1 MYYYAE
7 IHYLCDMERDKL
19 DFGNEKISRLFR
31 AMFIPT
37 LIGMLFNS
45 VLNLCDGMFVGHGV
59 GSDGLAAINIVAP
72 LFLVCTGV
80 GLMFGTGASV
90 ICGIRMA
97 EGNEKSA
104 RIIATQAIAA
114 GAIIFMT
121 VIALCLCFTRPILY
135 TLGCSPL
142 LEDYATDYMLWL
154 LPGLM
159 FLYLECVG
167 MMLIRQDGAPGY
179 AMAIQVIAAVLNIF
193 LDWLMV
199 FPLGM
204 GLKGAA
210 IATSISCAVGGV
222 LVLIYFLTGARVLR
236 FYPVKLTAK
245 SLHLSL
251 RNITYMTRIGLATF
265 IAELAIGVMMVTGNY
280 MFMSYLGE
288 DGVAAFSIGCYL
300 FPIIFSI
307 NNAVAQS
314 AQPIISYNYGAGN
327 YERVRSTLMTSLIA
341 AGICGLL
348 VSLGMWRGNRL
359 LISIFLDLQSPA
371 AIIAT
376 RGLPLLGICAIFF
389 ALNISFIGYY
399 QSCERAGQSILYM
412 MLRGIIFMVPLFI
425 ALPALFG
432 VNGLWAAIPA
442 SEFLT
447 LLTIV
452 TAYIIRHHRR

>member
-1 MYYYAE
+1 
-7 IHYLCDMERDKL
+7 MERDKL

-31 AMFIPT
+31 TMFIPT

-72 LFLVCTGV
+72 LFLLCTGV

-104 RIIATQAIAA
+104 RIITTQSIAA
-114 GAIIFMT
+114 GAALFMV

-135 TLGCSPL
+135 ALGCSPM
-142 LEDYATDYMLWL
+142 LEDYAADYMLWL
-154 LPGLM
+154 LPGLI

-167 MMLIRQDGAPGY
+167 MMLIRQDGAPRY
-179 AMAIQVIAAVLNIF
+179 AMTIQVIAAVLNIF
-193 LDWLMV
+193 LDWLLV
-199 FPLGM
+199 FPMGL

-210 IATSISCAVGGV
+210 IATSISCGVGGV
-222 LVLIYFLTGARVLR
+222 LVLIYFITSARVLR
-236 FYPVKLTAK
+236 LYPLKLTGK
-245 SLHLSL
+245 SLRLSM
-251 RNITYMTRIGLATF
+251 RNIGYMTRIGLATF

-288 DGVAAFSIGCYL
+288 NGVAAFSIGCYL

-327 YERVRSTLMTSLIA
+327 TERVKATLITSLVA
-341 AGICGLL
+341 ASICGLL
-348 VSLGMWRGNRL
+348 VSLGMWRGYRL
-359 LISIFLDLQSPA
+359 LISIFIDLQSPA
-371 AIIAT
+371 AVIAE

-399 QSCERAGQSILYM
+399 QSCERAGKSILYM
-412 MLRGIIFMVPLFI
+412 LLRGVIFMVPLFI
-425 ALPALFG
+425 VLPSLFG
-432 VNGLWAAIPA
+432 ITGLWTAIPA
-442 SEFLT
+442 SEFMTLT
-447 LLTIV
+447 VIV
-452 TAYIIRHHRR
+452 AVYLIQHYRR

>member
-1 MYYYAE
+1 
-7 IHYLCDMERDKL
+7 MERDKL

-31 AMFIPT
+31 TMFIPT

-72 LFLVCTGV
+72 LFLLCTGV

-104 RIIATQAIAA
+104 RIITTQSIAA
-114 GAIIFMT
+114 GAALFMV

-135 TLGCSPL
+135 TLGCSPM
-142 LEDYATDYMLWL
+142 LEDYAADYMLWL
-154 LPGLM
+154 LPGLI

-167 MMLIRQDGAPGY
+167 MMLIRQDGAPRY
-179 AMAIQVIAAVLNIF
+179 AMTIQVIAAVLNIF
-193 LDWLMV
+193 LDWLLV
-199 FPLGM
+199 FPMGL

-210 IATSISCAVGGV
+210 IATSISCGVGGV
-222 LVLIYFLTGARVLR
+222 LVLIYFIASARVLR
-236 FYPVKLTAK
+236 PYPLKLTGK
-245 SLHLSL
+245 SLRLSM
-251 RNITYMTRIGLATF
+251 RNIGYMTRIGLATF
-265 IAELAIGVMMVTGNY
+265 IAELAIGVMMITGNY

-288 DGVAAFSIGCYL
+288 NGVAAFSIGCYL

-327 YERVRSTLMTSLIA
+327 TERVKATLITSLVA
-341 AGICGLL
+341 ASICGLL
-348 VSLGMWRGNRL
+348 VSLGMWRGYRL
-359 LISIFLDLQSPA
+359 LISIFIDLQSPA
-371 AIIAT
+371 AVIAE

-399 QSCERAGQSILYM
+399 QSCERAGKSILYM
-412 MLRGIIFMVPLFI
+412 LLRGVIFMVPLFI
-425 ALPALFG
+425 VLPSLFG
-432 VNGLWAAIPA
+432 ITGLWTAIPA
-442 SEFLT
+442 SEFMTLT
-447 LLTIV
+447 VIV
-452 TAYIIRHHRR
+452 AVYLIQHYRR

>member
-1 MYYYAE
+1 
-7 IHYLCDMERDKL
+7 MERDKL

-31 AMFIPT
+31 TMFIPT

-72 LFLVCTGV
+72 LFLLCTGV

-104 RIIATQAIAA
+104 RIITTQSIAA
-114 GAIIFMT
+114 GAALFMV

-135 TLGCSPL
+135 ALGCSPM
-142 LEDYATDYMLWL
+142 LEDYAADYMLWL
-154 LPGLM
+154 LPGLI

-167 MMLIRQDGAPGY
+167 MMLIRQDGAPRY
-179 AMAIQVIAAVLNIF
+179 AMTIQVIAAVLNIF
-193 LDWLMV
+193 LDWLLV
-199 FPLGM
+199 FPMGL

-210 IATSISCAVGGV
+210 IATSISCGVGGV
-222 LVLIYFLTGARVLR
+222 LVLIYFIASARVLR
-236 FYPVKLTAK
+236 LYPLKLTGK
-245 SLHLSL
+245 SLRLSM
-251 RNITYMTRIGLATF
+251 RNIGYMTRIGLATF

-288 DGVAAFSIGCYL
+288 NGVAAFSIGCYL

-327 YERVRSTLMTSLIA
+327 TERVKATLITSLVA
-341 AGICGLL
+341 ASICGLL
-348 VSLGMWRGNRL
+348 VSLGMWRGYRL
-359 LISIFLDLQSPA
+359 LISIFIDLQSPA
-371 AIIAT
+371 AVIAE

-399 QSCERAGQSILYM
+399 QSCERAGKSILYM
-412 MLRGIIFMVPLFI
+412 LLRGVIFMVPLFI
-425 ALPALFG
+425 VLPSLFG
-432 VNGLWAAIPA
+432 ITGLWTAIPA
-442 SEFLT
+442 SEFMTLT
-447 LLTIV
+447 VIV
-452 TAYIIRHHRR
+452 AVYLIQHYRR

>member
-1 MYYYAE
+1 
-7 IHYLCDMERDKL
+7 MERDKL

-31 AMFIPT
+31 TMFIPT

-72 LFLVCTGV
+72 LFLLCTGV

-104 RIIATQAIAA
+104 RIITTQSIAA
-114 GAIIFMT
+114 GAALFMV

-135 TLGCSPL
+135 ALGCSPM
-142 LEDYATDYMLWL
+142 LEDYAADYMLWL
-154 LPGLM
+154 LPGLI

-167 MMLIRQDGAPGY
+167 MMLIRQDGAPRY
-179 AMAIQVIAAVLNIF
+179 AMTIQVIAAVLNIF
-193 LDWLMV
+193 LDWLLV
-199 FPLGM
+199 FPMGL

-210 IATSISCAVGGV
+210 IATSISCGVGGV
-222 LVLIYFLTGARVLR
+222 LVLIYFIASARVLR
-236 FYPVKLTAK
+236 LYPLKLTGK
-245 SLHLSL
+245 SLRLSM
-251 RNITYMTRIGLATF
+251 RNIGYMTRIGLATF
-265 IAELAIGVMMVTGNY
+265 IAELAIGVMMITGNY

-288 DGVAAFSIGCYL
+288 NGVAAFSIGCYL

-327 YERVRSTLMTSLIA
+327 TERVKATLITSLVA
-341 AGICGLL
+341 ASICGLL
-348 VSLGMWRGNRL
+348 VSLGMWRGYRL
-359 LISIFLDLQSPA
+359 LISIFIDLQSPA
-371 AIIAT
+371 AVIAE

-399 QSCERAGQSILYM
+399 QSCERAGKSILYM
-412 MLRGIIFMVPLFI
+412 LLRGVIFMVPLFI
-425 ALPALFG
+425 VLPSLFG
-432 VNGLWAAIPA
+432 ITGLWTAIPA
-442 SEFLT
+442 SEFMTLT
-447 LLTIV
+447 VIV
-452 TAYIIRHHRR
+452 AVYLIQHYRR

>member
-1 MYYYAE
+1 
-7 IHYLCDMERDKL
+7 MERDKL

-31 AMFIPT
+31 TMFIPT

-72 LFLVCTGV
+72 LFLLCTGV

-104 RIIATQAIAA
+104 RIITTQSIAA
-114 GAIIFMT
+114 GAALFMV

-135 TLGCSPL
+135 TLGCSPM
-142 LEDYATDYMLWL
+142 LEDYAANYMLWL
-154 LPGLM
+154 LPGLI

-167 MMLIRQDGAPGY
+167 MMLIRQDGAPRY
-179 AMAIQVIAAVLNIF
+179 AMTIQVIAAVLNIF
-193 LDWLMV
+193 LDWLLV
-199 FPLGM
+199 FPMRL

-210 IATSISCAVGGV
+210 IATSISCGVGGV
-222 LVLIYFLTGARVLR
+222 LVLIYFIASARVLR
-236 FYPVKLTAK
+236 LYPLKLTGK
-245 SLHLSL
+245 SLRLSM
-251 RNITYMTRIGLATF
+251 RNIGYMTRIGLATF

-288 DGVAAFSIGCYL
+288 NGVAAFSIGCYL

-327 YERVRSTLMTSLIA
+327 TERVKATLITSLIA
-341 AGICGLL
+341 ASICGLL
-348 VSLGMWRGNRL
+348 VSLGMWRGYRL
-359 LISIFLDLQSPA
+359 LISIFIDLQSPA
-371 AIIAT
+371 AVIAE

-399 QSCERAGQSILYM
+399 QSCERAGKSILYM
-412 MLRGIIFMVPLFI
+412 LLRGVIFMVPLFI
-425 ALPALFG
+425 VLPSLFG
-432 VNGLWAAIPA
+432 ITGLWTAIPA
-442 SEFLT
+442 SEFMTLT
-447 LLTIV
+447 VIV
-452 TAYIIRHHRR
+452 AVYLIQHYRR

>member
-1 MYYYAE
+1 
-7 IHYLCDMERDKL
+7 MERDKV

-31 AMFIPT
+31 TMFIPT

-72 LFLVCTGV
+72 LFLLCTGV

-104 RIIATQAIAA
+104 RIITTQSIAA
-114 GAIIFMT
+114 GAALFMV

-135 TLGCSPL
+135 ALGCSPM
-142 LEDYATDYMLWL
+142 LEDYAADYMLWL
-154 LPGLM
+154 LPGLI

-167 MMLIRQDGAPGY
+167 MMLIRQDGAPRY
-179 AMAIQVIAAVLNIF
+179 AMTIQVIAAVLNIF
-193 LDWLMV
+193 LDWLLV
-199 FPLGM
+199 FPMGL

-210 IATSISCAVGGV
+210 IATSISCGVGGV
-222 LVLIYFLTGARVLR
+222 LVLIYFITSARVLR
-236 FYPVKLTAK
+236 LYPLKLTGK
-245 SLHLSL
+245 SLRLSM
-251 RNITYMTRIGLATF
+251 RNIGYMTRIGLATF

-288 DGVAAFSIGCYL
+288 NGVAAFSIGCYL

-327 YERVRSTLMTSLIA
+327 TERVKATLITSLVA
-341 AGICGLL
+341 ASICGLL
-348 VSLGMWRGNRL
+348 VSLGMWRGYRLAHKHIHRPTVSGGRNRRERAAIAWHMRYFLRSQYILHRL
-359 LISIFLDLQSPA
+359 LPELRTRRQIYLIHVA
-371 AIIAT
+371 AGSHFHGT
-376 RGLPLLGICAIFF
+376 VVH
-389 ALNISFIGYY
+389 ST
-399 QSCERAGQSILYM
+399 
-412 MLRGIIFMVPLFI
+412 PLFI
-425 ALPALFG
+425 RYHRSLDCNSGFGIHDPDSHRSRISYSALP
-432 VNGLWAAIPA
+432 
-442 SEFLT
+442 
-447 LLTIV
+447 
-452 TAYIIRHHRR
+452 